1 MMHIFC
7 TGGTQRLP
15 RLVGVGKAKE
25 LIFTA
30 KVLTG
35 SEAQDIGLVERVVPQ
50 NDQSDAAYQST
61 LELVKEM
68 CTKVKKEGATHTI
81 WLGMK

>member
-1 MMHIFC
+1 MYVLFL
-7 TGGTQRLP
+7 GGTQRLP
-15 RLVGVGKAKE
+15 RLIGIGKAKE

-35 SEAQDIGLVERVVPQ
+35 SEAHDIGLVEQVVAQ
-50 NDQSDAAYQST
+50 NSQSDAAYQKA

-68 CTKVKKEGATHTI
+68 CTKVKE
-81 WLGMK
+81 